1 MRTLRGGSARDDASL
16 WEHHYTRLVH
26 SKPLVPSHTPNVGL
40 SCKPRKQARQP
51 VRDAVRS
58 AGDCQI
64 QALVGLRLGPSLTR
78 RSMECQGRPGLLLLP
93 IAVFRCGEHLPGGRG
108 LLGLFWTATC
118 PSERGEREPLPP
130 RAVHGSSGSRWS
142 SWCGPPAESLRV
154 RPFPRFLAHSQPPC
168 GRWYQEGVAGQR
180 ACFKKVGPADAPCSG
195 GRDGPDGQYG
205 VGRNRSRVACNARW
219 SRSAE

>member
-1 MRTLRGGSARDDASL
+1 MRS
-16 WEHHYTRLVH
+16 V
-26 SKPLVPSHTPNVGL
+26 
-40 SCKPRKQARQP
+40 
-51 VRDAVRS
+51 
-58 AGDCQI
+58 GDCQI
-64 QALVGLRLGPSLTR
+64 QARVGLRLGPSLTR

-195 GRDGPDGQYG
+195 GAKPSGRAVRRWSKPLARRLQRAVEPLGGVVGGARDARD
-205 VGRNRSRVACNARW
+205 RSRAARG
-219 SRSAE
+219 RYHLAPAREGGHRP